1 MVIFYIQS
9 RAGSPLVI
17 RLLCLDDVM
26 KLCDTHTLLM
36 LRLQFV
42 SSFISWKRLRLNLQR
57 CKMFAGQRFV
67 EQGGERCRVSEE
79 IYTH

>member
-1 MVIFYIQS
+1 M
-9 RAGSPLVI
+9 I
-17 RLLCLDDVM
+17 RLLYLDDVM

-36 LRLQFV
+36 LRLQCV
-42 SSFISWKRLRLNLQR
+42 SSFISWKRLCLNLQR

-67 EQGGERCRVSEE
+67 EQGGERCRLSEQ